1 MHEYPVP
8 ILLTLRKS
16 CDSEM
21 LYCACCVQYG
31 KEYEIHMAH
40 FMPSRTL
47 RVVAISI
54 TVRKDLCLLMV

>member
-1 MHEYPVP
+1 MF
-8 ILLTLRKS
+8 TLWMKG
-16 CDSEM
+16 DIEM
-21 LYCACCVQYG
+21 LYRAYCVQYG

-54 TVRKDLCLLMV
+54 TVRKTFV

>member
-1 MHEYPVP
+1 
-8 ILLTLRKS
+8 
-16 CDSEM
+16 M
-21 LYCACCVQYG
+21 LYRAYCVQYG

-54 TVRKDLCLLMV
+54 TVRKTFV